1 MGLLDAFFSFAIR
14 FWKSLFLF
22 SRMIDLSLSLLMLLL
37 IVVVVVVVLMA
48 LMLLCFMS
56 FCVDLG

>member
-37 IVVVVVVVLMA
+37 MVVVVVVLMA